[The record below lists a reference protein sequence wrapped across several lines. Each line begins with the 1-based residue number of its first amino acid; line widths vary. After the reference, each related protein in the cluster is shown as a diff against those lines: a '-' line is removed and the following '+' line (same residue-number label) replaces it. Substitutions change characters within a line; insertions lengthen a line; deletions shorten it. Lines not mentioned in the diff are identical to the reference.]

1 MITIIPYSHK
11 YKDDIKSLN
20 YEWLEKYFFVEPL
33 DVIQLSDPQ
42 AEILD
47 KGGHIYYALYHNEVI
62 GTSTLLKIND
72 GEYELAKMAVTE
84 KYKGIGAGKLL
95 MEHCLKEAVKL
106 KAKKLILYSNTK
118 LQNAIG
124 IYRKYGFKEI
134 PPDPEVHYARSDIK
148 MQKLLT

>member
-1 MITIIPYSHK
+1 MITIIPYSNK

-42 AEILD
+42 GEILD
-47 KGGHIYYALYHNEVI
+47 KCGHIYYALYNNEVI

-72 GEYELAKMAVTE
+72 SEYELAKMAVTE

-95 MEHCLKEAVKL
+95 MEHCLNEAEKL

-118 LQNAIG
+118 LKTAIN
-124 IYRKYGFKEI
+124 IYRKYGFTEI

-148 MQKLLT
+148 MQKILS